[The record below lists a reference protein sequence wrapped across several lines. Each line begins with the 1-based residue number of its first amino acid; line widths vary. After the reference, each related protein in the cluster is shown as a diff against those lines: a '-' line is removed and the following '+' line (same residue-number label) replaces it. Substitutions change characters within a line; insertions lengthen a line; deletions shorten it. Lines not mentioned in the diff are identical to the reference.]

1 MIRSNTV
8 DREFFAQ
15 YISYARK
22 TCRPKIDEAIT
33 NDLVQ
38 EYMKL
43 RGLGS
48 TTKTVTAT
56 PRQLESMIRLS
67 EALAKMRLSPMV
79 ERKDVDEAVRLI
91 KHALQQ
97 AATDPRTGKINMDIL
112 TTGQTK
118 TSAERLKMICDFIKS
133 LMQTYPE
140 KVMKDGLKYS
150 NLLDLLTSKA
160 KEGKFSRGGADEDQD
175 RDFTEKEYREALKI
189 LEDEDIVSL
198 IGHTSAPVIRFRV
211 MDVSH

>member
-1 MIRSNTV
+1 MIKSNTV

-22 TCRPKIDEAIT
+22 TCRPKIDESIT

-150 NLLDLLTSKA
+150 NLLDLLTNKA
-160 KEGKFSRGGADEDQD
+160 KEGKFSRSGDDDQD
-175 RDFTEKEYREALKI
+175 REFTEKEYREALKI

-198 IGHTSAPVIRFRV
+198 IGHTSAPIIRFRIL
-211 MDVSH
+211 DVAH

>member
-1 MIRSNTV
+1 MIKSNTV

-22 TCRPKIDEAIT
+22 TCRPKIDESIT

-43 RGLGS
+43 RGLGN

-112 TTGQTK
+112 TTG
-118 TSAERLKMICDFIKS
+118 
-133 LMQTYPE
+133 
-140 KVMKDGLKYS
+140 
-150 NLLDLLTSKA
+150 
-160 KEGKFSRGGADEDQD
+160 
-175 RDFTEKEYREALKI
+175 
-189 LEDEDIVSL
+189 
-198 IGHTSAPVIRFRV
+198 
-211 MDVSH
+211 